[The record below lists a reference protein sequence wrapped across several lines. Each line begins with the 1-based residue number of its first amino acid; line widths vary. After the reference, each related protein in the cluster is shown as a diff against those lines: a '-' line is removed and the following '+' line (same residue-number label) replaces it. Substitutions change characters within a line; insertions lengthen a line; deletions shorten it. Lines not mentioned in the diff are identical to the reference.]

1 MLAVKRG
8 NAATA
13 RIILEFGI
21 DPAILL
27 LRDADG
33 STPLHVAVQK
43 ADTLL
48 AELLLKHGP
57 TQLYTEN
64 SVGQTPLDVASLKGL
79 PRVTSPTW
87 LTARVLPT
95 KVDADAPLRPAQMQR
110 PFDVEKQKTEIP
122 KLRAT
127 LDTLLADGL
136 IVHGTNLATGLLA
149 FASRMEE
156 RLVVETARKNATMKQ
171 TKEAEVDSLRVV
183 PQDATAG
190 TYFALCDAVAAR
202 PGTRQLVH
210 LADVQRSVQ
219 WNLAQQAEGTFV
231 KWSQRARAT
240 EVEPTE
246 PDPEDQ
252 RIAQLRARSL
262 FAQRPLSVYNTNMV
276 NLYGEDRL

>member
-8 NAATA
+8 NAAIA

-27 LRDADG
+27 LKDADG
-33 STPLHVAVQK
+33 STPLHVTVQN
-43 ADTLL
+43 TNTVL
-48 AELLLKHGP
+48 AEILLKHGP
-57 TQLYTEN
+57 TQLLYTEN
-64 SVGQTPLDVASLKGL
+64 SVGQTPLDIASLKGL
-79 PRVTSPTW
+79 PRVTSPASITPK
-87 LTARVLPT
+87 VLPLT
-95 KVDADAPLRPAQMQR
+95 VEQQMRAPRKTP

-136 IVHGTNLATGLLA
+136 IVHGTKLATELLA

-156 RLVVETARKNATMKQ
+156 RLAVETARNSATEKQ
-171 TKEAEVDSLRVV
+171 TEEGEVHPLA
-183 PQDATAG
+183 PQDTTARM
-190 TYFALCDAVAAR
+190 YFALCDAAAAR

-219 WNLAQQAEGTFV
+219 RNLAQQAEGTFV
-231 KWSQRARAT
+231 RWSQRSRGNDV
-240 EVEPTE
+240 EVEHKE
-246 PDPEDQ
+246 ADPEAQ
-252 RIAQLRARSL
+252 RIAELRARSL
-262 FAQRPLSVYNTNMV
+262 FAPGSMSV